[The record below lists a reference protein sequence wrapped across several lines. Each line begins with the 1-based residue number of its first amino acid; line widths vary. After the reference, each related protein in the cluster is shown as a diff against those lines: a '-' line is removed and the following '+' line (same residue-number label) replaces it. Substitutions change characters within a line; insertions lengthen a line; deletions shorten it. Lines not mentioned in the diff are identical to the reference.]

1 MHLAI
6 NGFFL
11 DKPTTGTGQYTRQLL
26 RGIAEGWPHR
36 LSVLLPP
43 GCDVSLLPPRSEHV
57 TYHVLQNPFGGALA
71 TASRPRRQDKPFDG
85 ALATASRP
93 RRQDKPFGGNLG
105 KVWFE
110 QITVPRAAA
119 KLGADILH
127 VPYLGS
133 PLRCSLPM
141 VVTVHD
147 LLQLTVP
154 QLRGGP
160 LVRLYNLLAAACAR
174 RAAAILADSEYTRET
189 VLAHLRVP
197 PQRVRRVYLA
207 ADSRYTPEGGPEERD
222 RIQRRYGLDGQFLLY
237 IGGLDWRKNVSTLVR
252 SYARAG
258 CSLPLA
264 IAGEARSARDS
275 GFPDLER
282 EAERS
287 GVLEQVKFLGW
298 VAEEDKPALYR
309 MAQLFTFPS
318 KYEGF
323 GLTPLEALACGTPV
337 LCSSATSLPEVVGDA
352 ALLFDPDDAEGLAQ
366 LIRQATT
373 DAALRETLHCKAL
386 QQARRFDWHT
396 TAEQTVDT
404 YQRVLHRKDISV
416 G

>member
-43 GCDVSLLPPRSEHV
+43 GCNVSLLPPRSEHV
-57 TYHVLQNPFGGALA
+57 TYHVLPNPF
-71 TASRPRRQDKPFDG
+71 RE
-85 ALATASRP
+85 
-93 RRQDKPFGGNLG
+93 NLS

-110 QITVPRAAA
+110 QIAVPRAAA
-119 KLGADILH
+119 QFGADILH

-133 PLRCSLPM
+133 PLRCSLPV

-147 LLQLTVP
+147 LLQLTIP

-160 LVRLYNLLAAACAR
+160 LVRLYNLLAAAGAH

-189 VLAHLRVP
+189 VLKHLHVP
-197 PQRVRRVYLA
+197 PKRVRRVYLA
-207 ADSRYTPEGGPEERD
+207 ADSRFTPEGGPGERD
-222 RIQRRYGLDGQFLLY
+222 RIQQRYGLDGPFLLY

-252 SYARAG
+252 AYARAG

-275 GFPDLER
+275 SFPNLER
-282 EAERS
+282 KAERS
-287 GVLEQVKFLGW
+287 GVLAQVKFLGW

-309 MAQLFTFPS
+309 MAQLFIFPS
-318 KYEGF
+318 RYEGF

-337 LCSSATSLPEVVGDA
+337 LCSSAASLPEVVGDA
-352 ALLFDPDDAEGLAQ
+352 ALLFDPDDEEGLAQ
-366 LIRQATT
+366 LIRRATA
-373 DAALRETLHCKAL
+373 DAALRETLRCKAL
-386 QQARRFDWHT
+386 QQARRFDWHA
-396 TAEQTVDT
+396 TAEQTVDI
-404 YQRVLHRKDISV
+404 YQRVLQRKDISV